1 MPGIVTLYLVK
12 TLIFTDDMVS
22 HDMSWNLQNIAP
34 DRIWGPLIIQK
45 IRKEE
50 GDTPPLRPLPHINH
64 QKCSSPW
71 KFLATSL
78 VRLPFI
84 VRSDVVL
91 MNHLPMTIHKI

>member
-34 DRIWGPLIIQK
+34 DRIWGPLIIQQ

-50 GDTPPLRPLPHINH
+50 GDTP
-64 QKCSSPW
+64 SP
-71 KFLATSL
+71 
-78 VRLPFI
+78 
-84 VRSDVVL
+84 
-91 MNHLPMTIHKI
+91 